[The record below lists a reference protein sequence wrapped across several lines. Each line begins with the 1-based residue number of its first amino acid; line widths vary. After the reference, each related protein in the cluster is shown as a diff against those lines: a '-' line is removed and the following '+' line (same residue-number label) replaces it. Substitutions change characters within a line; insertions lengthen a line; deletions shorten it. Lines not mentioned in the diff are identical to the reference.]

1 MAMQI
6 ILTQD
11 VANLGA
17 AGELVS
23 VRPGYGRNYL
33 VPRGMAVTATAA
45 NVHKLEHDKRV
56 IAKKVAKERAGAEAL
71 AEKINLMTLQ
81 FDRQVGD
88 EDKLFGSVT
97 SRDIAEMLKKTGIE
111 IDHRWVVMDQPI
123 KALGKYEVQVKLG
136 SGVTASCKFFV
147 VSKAK

>member
-1 MAMQI
+1 MQI

-11 VANLGA
+11 VPNLGS

-23 VRPGYGRNYL
+23 VKPGYGRNYL
-33 VPRGMAVTATAA
+33 VPRGLAVSATAA

-56 IAKKVAKERAGAEAL
+56 IAKKVAKEKAKAEAI
-71 AEKINLMTLQ
+71 AEKISAMTLQ
-81 FDRQVGD
+81 FDRQVGE

-97 SRDIAEMLKKTGIE
+97 SRDVAEMLKKNGVE
-111 IDHRWVVMDQPI
+111 IDHRWVVLDQPV

-136 SGVTASCKFFV
+136 SGVSATVKFFV

>member
-56 IAKKVAKERAGAEAL
+56 IARKVAKERAGAESL
-71 AEKINLMTLQ
+71 AERINVMTLQ

-97 SRDIAEMLKKTGIE
+97 SRDIAEQLKKTGID
-111 IDHRWVVMDQPI
+111 IDHRWVVMDIPV
-123 KALGKYEVQVKLG
+123 KALGKYEVPVKLS
-136 SGVTASCKFFV
+136 SGVTASVKFFV

>member
-1 MAMQI
+1 MQI

-11 VANLGA
+11 VPNLGA
-17 AGELVS
+17 AGELVT

-71 AEKINLMTLQ
+71 AERINVMTLQ
-81 FDRQVGD
+81 FDRQVGE

-97 SRDIAEMLKKTGIE
+97 SRDVAEMLKKNGIE
-111 IDHRWVVMDQPI
+111 IDHRWVVMDQPV
-123 KALGKYEVQVKLG
+123 KALGKYEVAVKLG
-136 SGVTASCKFFV
+136 SGVTALCKFFV
-147 VSKAK
+147 VGKAK

>member
-11 VANLGA
+11 VPNLGS

-23 VRPGYGRNYL
+23 VKPGYGRNYL
-33 VPRGMAVTATAA
+33 VPRGLAVSATAA

-56 IAKKVAKERAGAEAL
+56 IAKKVAKEKAKAEAI
-71 AEKINLMTLQ
+71 AEKISAMTLQ
-81 FDRQVGD
+81 FDRQVGE

-97 SRDIAEMLKKTGIE
+97 SRDVAEMLKKNGVE
-111 IDHRWVVMDQPI
+111 IDHRWVVLDQPV

-136 SGVTASCKFFV
+136 SGVSATVKFFV

>member
-11 VANLGA
+11 VPNLGS

-23 VRPGYGRNYL
+23 VKPGYGRNYL
-33 VPRGMAVTATAA
+33 VPRGLAVSATAA

-56 IAKKVAKERAGAEAL
+56 IAKKVAKEKAKAETI
-71 AEKINLMTLQ
+71 AEKISAMTLQ
-81 FDRQVGD
+81 FDRQVGE

-97 SRDIAEMLKKTGIE
+97 SRDVAEMLKKNGVE
-111 IDHRWVVMDQPI
+111 IDHRWVVLDQPV

-136 SGVTASCKFFV
+136 SGVSATVKFFV

>member
-1 MAMQI
+1 MPMQI

-11 VANLGA
+11 VPNLGA
-17 AGELVS
+17 AGELVT

-45 NVHKLEHDKRV
+45 NVHRLEHDKRV
-56 IAKKVAKERAGAEAL
+56 IARKVAKERAGAEGL
-71 AEKINLMTLQ
+71 AERINKLTLQ
-81 FDRQVGD
+81 FDRQVGE

-97 SRDIAEMLKKTGIE
+97 SRDIAEQLKKTGIE
-111 IDHRWVVMDQPI
+111 IDHRWVVLEQPI

-136 SGVTASCKFFV
+136 AGVAATVKFFV
-147 VSKAK
+147 VGKAK

>member
-81 FDRQVGD
+81 FDRQVGE

>member
-11 VANLGA
+11 VPNLGS

-23 VRPGYGRNYL
+23 VKPGYGRNYL
-33 VPRGMAVTATAA
+33 VPRGLAVSATAA

-56 IAKKVAKERAGAEAL
+56 IAKKVAKEKAKAESI
-71 AEKINLMTLQ
+71 AEKISAMTLQ
-81 FDRQVGD
+81 FDRQVGE

-97 SRDIAEMLKKTGIE
+97 SRDVAEMLKKNGVE
-111 IDHRWVVMDQPI
+111 IDHRWVVLDQPV

-136 SGVTASCKFFV
+136 SGVSATVKFFV